1 MASVAPQTRIAPPHV
16 HWGVLDFKAL
26 RIRSALVHALRVAM
40 ATAVLIR
47 TPAQVNVCLERSQLP
62 VRSSAT
68 IALQVNFRSVA
79 QPRALRVPLD
89 NIPIVVLR
97 PMDVCR
103 AYRGVTSAALQPGAI
118 WQTVCLSVKRAQLAA
133 TAPFQGAIIAMHAHP
148 DIISRCRVCTA
159 VVFVLWAAPAR
170 PRTVL
175 VLCLEPM

>member
-97 PMDVCR
+97 RTLYVVLES
-103 AYRGVTSAALQPGAI
+103 VTLIHPQRQTRITNLVSGKVILVMQP
-118 WQTVCLSVKRAQLAA
+118 WLY
-133 TAPFQGAIIAMHAHP
+133 
-148 DIISRCRVCTA
+148 
-159 VVFVLWAAPAR
+159 VV
-170 PRTVL
+170 
-175 VLCLEPM
+175 M